1 MDVFPDFEGLGGV
14 GDLQEVVGAA
24 LMIALIVAVLMLIVS
39 GIIWAIATATG
50 NYQAAAKALK
60 ACWGDTPLYTYEG
73 GTMPVTSTL
82 EKTLQAPALLLPMG
96 QSTDNPHLANERIR
110 SINLFQG
117 KNVMRAL
124 MEEGRSRRATMNIIQ
139 KYV

>member
-1 MDVFPDFEGLGGV
+1 MKVHNIGDAWEG
-14 GDLQEVVGAA
+14 DESHH
-24 LMIALIVAVLMLIVS
+24 I
-39 GIIWAIATATG
+39 
-50 NYQAAAKALK
+50 YQAAAKALK

-124 MEEGRSRRATMNIIQ
+124 MEEVAAVVRQ
-139 KYV
+139 

>member
-50 NYQAAAKALK
+50 NYQAAAKARAGTLV
-60 ACWGDTPLYTYEG
+60 ALGGAILAGAAVTWLNWLIDLG
-73 GTMPVTSTL
+73 GTLSTQHRCAPVTP
-82 EKTLQAPALLLPMG
+82 APDRGGRRHVRVPRAAALTSQQNRP
-96 QSTDNPHLANERIR
+96 I
-110 SINLFQG
+110 
-117 KNVMRAL
+117 
-124 MEEGRSRRATMNIIQ
+124 SRPREFCRD
-139 KYV
+139 